1 VLSSLLTAFRQQHPT
16 GSLVSELLTI
26 HHEQYLVRVSV
37 MIDGHT
43 LSTGLAAHKTVE
55 TAEDLA
61 CIRALERSGLSVQNQ
76 AAQIQTAP
84 LASDS
89 APSALELQSH
99 DSPVQEK
106 TILAHEPTPPPNTIA
121 TSVAPSVTAM
131 PQVAV
136 PSPEES
142 PRSPTPLTL
151 ATPPAAQTSSSSAPD
166 LAPPKQPTADQLP
179 PPPMPSLSIEAA
191 APVDLSDIIA
201 QTDVELQRLGWDVSQ
216 GREFLEKTY
225 GKRSRH
231 DLTDEELLEFLL
243 YLEAQPAPSHP

>member
-26 HHEQYLVRVSV
+26 HHEQYLVRVV
-37 MIDGHT
+37 IMIDGHT
-43 LSTGLAAHKTVE
+43 LGTGLAAHKTVE
-55 TAEDLA
+55 TAEDQA
-61 CIRALERSGLSVQNQ
+61 CIRALERSGLSVQDG
-76 AAQIQTAP
+76 AEP

-89 APSALELQSH
+89 VPSVLEPQSH
-99 DSPVQEK
+99 HSSLHTETP
-106 TILAHEPTPPPNTIA
+106 LGHEQTPPPTTTA
-121 TSVAPSVTAM
+121 SPVTPSVTAI
-131 PQVAV
+131 PNAAV
-136 PSPEES
+136 SALEES

-151 ATPPAAQTSSSSAPD
+151 ATPPAAQTSPLPAPD
-166 LAPPKQPTADQLP
+166 LAPPEQSATDQTP
-179 PPPMPSLSIEAA
+179 PPIPSLPIEAA

-201 QTDVELQRLGWDVSQ
+201 QTDVELQRLGWDVNQ

-243 YLEAQPAPSHP
+243 YLEAQPSPSHP